1 MRSTAITSRK
11 APVREDVGVYRIGKG
26 GIGPLDYLGQGVTAA
41 RWRSH
46 AGGWALDLA
55 AEDEGVWDWVG
66 LSLGS
71 RQLLEVE
78 NDLIASHMVVFAR
91 PPRVQFG
98 GRGAVGTARSDR
110 RRRSRA

>member
-11 APVREDVGVYRIGKG
+11 APVREDVGVYRIGMG
-26 GIGPLDYLGQGVTAA
+26 GIGPLDYLGLGVIAA

-66 LSLGS
+66 LLLGP

-78 NDLIASHMVVFAR
+78 NDLIASHMVMFAR

-98 GRGAVGTARSDR
+98 GGGVPHAGAP
-110 RRRSRA
+110 

>member
-11 APVREDVGVYRIGKG
+11 APVREDVGVYRIGTRPS
-26 GIGPLDYLGQGVTAA
+26 GPLDYLGQGAVAQ

-46 AGGWALDLA
+46 AGGWTAELA
-55 AEDEGVWDWVG
+55 AEATSASTWGWVPLQMG
-66 LSLGS
+66 A

-78 NDLIASHMVVFAR
+78 NDLIASHMVIFAR

-98 GRGAVGTARSDR
+98 GGAG
-110 RRRSRA
+110 